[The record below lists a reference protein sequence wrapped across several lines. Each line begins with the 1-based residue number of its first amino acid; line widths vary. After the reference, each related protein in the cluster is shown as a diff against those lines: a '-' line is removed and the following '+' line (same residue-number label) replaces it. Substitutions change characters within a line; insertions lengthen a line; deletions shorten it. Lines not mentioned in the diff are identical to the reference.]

1 MKKKISIHDIARHC
15 NVSST
20 TVSFVLNNKAGENK
34 IRKEVADKILDYVK
48 EVNYTPNHVAKS
60 LRTGKTRII
69 GMLVEGISDP
79 FFAAIAKG
87 IEHRAY
93 KLGYKIFFA
102 STDNDT
108 NKAKDLIKVFRERQ
122 VDAYIIAPP
131 PGIED
136 DIRSLIEDETPVI
149 LFDRYYPS
157 VNTNNI
163 IVNNYDGSYQAIR
176 YLQQNKYVN
185 IGFVTLESSQS
196 QMEDRMKG
204 YLDAIKG
211 NNQTSYV
218 LKVPYS
224 LTDPDIL
231 NHIKDFLNKNSVLD
245 AVLFGTNYLASN
257 GLEAIN
263 ALQIK
268 VPEDIAVISFD
279 DSPIFRLISPTI
291 TAVAQPIENIAE
303 AVIKR
308 LMTCLY
314 DPIANSKTETIVLE
328 TEFIIRNSSAKKT
341 KKRLV
346 V

>member
-1 MKKKISIHDIARHC
+1 MKKKISIHDIARQC

-34 IRKEVADKILDYVK
+34 IRKEVADKILAYVK

-60 LRTGKTRII
+60 LRTGKTGII

-79 FFAAIAKG
+79 FFSAIAKA
-87 IEHRAY
+87 IEQRAY

-108 NKAKDLIKVFRERQ
+108 DKAKAVIKVFRERQ

-131 PGIED
+131 PGIEEE
-136 DIRSLIEDETPVI
+136 ILLLIEDEIPVI
-149 LFDRYYPS
+149 LFDRYYPA

-163 IVNNYDGSYQAIR
+163 IVNNYEGAYQAVR
-176 YLQQNKYVN
+176 YLQQNKYLH

-204 YLDAIKG
+204 YLEAINE
-211 NNQTSYV
+211 NNQKSCV

-224 LTDPDIL
+224 LTDTEIM
-231 NHIKDFLNKNSVLD
+231 NRIKDFLNKNKRLD
-245 AVLFGTNYLASN
+245 AVFFGTNYLTSN
-257 GLEAIN
+257 GLEAMN

-268 VPEDIAVISFD
+268 IPEEIAVISFD
-279 DSPIFRLISPTI
+279 DSPLFRLVSPTI
-291 TAVAQPIENIAE
+291 TALAQPIESIAE
-303 AVIKR
+303 AVVKR
-308 LMTCLY
+308 LIACLY
-314 DPIANSKTETIVLE
+314 DQAANTKTETIVLE
-328 TEFIIRNSSAKKT
+328 TELIIRNSSAKKSR
-341 KKRLV
+341 KKALV
-346 V
+346 